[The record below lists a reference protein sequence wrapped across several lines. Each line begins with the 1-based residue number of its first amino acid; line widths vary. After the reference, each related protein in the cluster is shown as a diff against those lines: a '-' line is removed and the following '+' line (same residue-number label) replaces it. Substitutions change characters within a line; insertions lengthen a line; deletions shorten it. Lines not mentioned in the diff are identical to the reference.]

1 MYLQSA
7 KSSNIIA
14 HLSWKC
20 CPRILPERLHRSVG
34 RPNCSR
40 APAKCKMVQYVHGS
54 DSLIPVET
62 PNLIGH
68 CRQTVP
74 ISSAKSSTLLH

>member
-14 HLSWKC
+14 HLSSKC

-40 APAKCKMVQYVHGS
+40 APAKCKMVQ